1 MQPLFTESQCN
12 FEVAY
17 TLSHKYARIS
27 LRLLKL
33 LETDDTCHRSP
44 LFKRI
49 QGEVKHLNELSR
61 KAHKDSKRYYKQYEM
76 SVNIADM
83 PQSKTKISL
92 KRPRSDSNVTVKDGK
107 PLHDT
112 RYNPNKTRTVGTQT
126 SDPRNFRN
134 QSQFQTSINF
144 WASEV
149 DDLRRD
155 ITRIK
160 QLLVK
165 FEHILVT
172 NQTKQLEFLQRYFD
186 RQSEQLVACQVA
198 FQQNVDRDEELRT
211 TLCESADPWGGC

>member
-1 MQPLFTESQCN
+1 MQHLINC
-12 FEVAY
+12 EVAF
-17 TLSHKYARIS
+17 TLSHKYARMALNLS
-27 LRLLKL
+27 KL
-33 LETDDTCHRSP
+33 IVNPGQHATVATDGIES
-44 LFKRI
+44 
-49 QGEVKHLNELSR
+49 EVKRLMGLSR
-61 KAHKDSKRYYKQYEM
+61 KAHKDSKRYYRQYEM

-92 KRPRSDSNVTVKDGK
+92 KRPRSDSNVTVKNGT

-112 RYNPNKTRTVGTQT
+112 RIRT
-126 SDPRNFRN
+126 
-134 QSQFQTSINF
+134 QSQFKTSINF

-160 QLLVK
+160 QLLIK
-165 FEHILVT
+165 FEHVLVT

-186 RQSEQLVACQVA
+186 RQSEQLVACQTA

-211 TLCESADPWGGC
+211 TMCESADPWSGC

>member
-1 MQPLFTESQCN
+1 MVKRKFVNIPELPKDNRPLN
-12 FEVAY
+12 
-17 TLSHKYARIS
+17 
-27 LRLLKL
+27 LRLA
-33 LETDDTCHRSP
+33 TMRS
-44 LFKRI
+44 
-49 QGEVKHLNELSR
+49 
-61 KAHKDSKRYYKQYEM
+61 
-76 SVNIADM
+76 
-83 PQSKTKISL
+83 
-92 KRPRSDSNVTVKDGK
+92 RSDSNVTVKNGT
-107 PLHDT
+107 PLHD
-112 RYNPNKTRTVGTQT
+112 TRTVGTQT

-211 TLCESADPWGGC
+211 TLCESADPWSGC

>member
-1 MQPLFTESQCN
+1 MQPLLTESQCK
-12 FEVAY
+12 FEVAF
-17 TLSHKYARIS
+17 TLSHEYARAALNLS
-27 LRLLKL
+27 KL
-33 LETDDTCHRSP
+33 LGPDISCHGSP

-49 QGEVKHLNELSR
+49 QGEVNRLRKLSR
-61 KAHKDSKRYYKQYEM
+61 KASKDSKRYYKQYEM

-83 PQSKTKISL
+83 PKSKTKISL
-92 KRPRSDSNVTVKDGK
+92 KRPRSDSTETVKDGK
-107 PLHDT
+107 PHHDT
-112 RYNPNKTRTVGTQT
+112 GTQT
-126 SDPRNFRN
+126 SDPRNFRT

-165 FEHILVT
+165 FEDILVT

-186 RQSEQLVACQVA
+186 RQSEQLVACQEA
-198 FQQNVDRDEELRT
+198 FQANVDRDEELRN
-211 TLCESADPWGGC
+211 TLRESADPWSGC

>member
-1 MQPLFTESQCN
+1 
-12 FEVAY
+12 
-17 TLSHKYARIS
+17 
-27 LRLLKL
+27 
-33 LETDDTCHRSP
+33 
-44 LFKRI
+44 
-49 QGEVKHLNELSR
+49 
-61 KAHKDSKRYYKQYEM
+61 M

-92 KRPRSDSNVTVKDGK
+92 KRPRSDSNVTVKNGT

-112 RYNPNKTRTVGTQT
+112 RTIGTQT

-172 NQTKQLEFLQRYFD
+172 NQI
-186 RQSEQLVACQVA
+186 
-198 FQQNVDRDEELRT
+198 
-211 TLCESADPWGGC
+211 